1 MGKPRENKHN
11 MVYNL
16 ISRIAHRASFP
27 SADGG
32 AGGAWSR
39 AIDTAAPIQLYYS
52 AKHGE
57 DYD

>member
-16 ISRIAHRASFP
+16 ISRIAHRAFFP

-32 AGGAWSR
+32 AGVTRFVVAS
-39 AIDTAAPIQLYYS
+39 Y
-52 AKHGE
+52 
-57 DYD
+57 